1 MKQWQDYRVSLGLQP
16 CFATAWSCVEMLPI
30 SLHVQK
36 SCDSYSE
43 INYLKVNPI
52 ILDRVD
58 TELGVFTNFMAG

>member
-1 MKQWQDYRVSLGLQP
+1 
-16 CFATAWSCVEMLPI
+16 MLPI

-43 INYLKVNPI
+43 MNYLKVNPI
-52 ILDRVD
+52 ILDRID

>member
-1 MKQWQDYRVSLGLQP
+1 MSLGLQV

-36 SCDSYSE
+36 SCDSHSE
-43 INYLKVNPI
+43 MNYLKVNPTT
-52 ILDRVD
+52 LDRIN

>member
-1 MKQWQDYRVSLGLQP
+1 
-16 CFATAWSCVEMLPI
+16 MLPI

-43 INYLKVNPI
+43 MNYLKVNPTT
-52 ILDRVD
+52 LDRIN